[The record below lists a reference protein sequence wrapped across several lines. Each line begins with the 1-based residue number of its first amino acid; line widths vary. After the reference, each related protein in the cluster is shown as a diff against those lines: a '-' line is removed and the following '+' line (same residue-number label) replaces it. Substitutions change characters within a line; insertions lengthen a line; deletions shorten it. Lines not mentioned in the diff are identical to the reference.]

1 MLLWLHSVQ
10 AFAILCS
17 GHICITQRTMTWHTE
32 SFAIEK
38 EWWCGEIKG
47 AHAQAL
53 LKQHCAESTVFT

>member
-1 MLLWLHSVQ
+1 
-10 AFAILCS
+10 
-17 GHICITQRTMTWHTE
+17 MTWHTE

-47 AHAQAL
+47 AHAQDL